1 MQITDH
7 MDIADLQRLAKKE
20 KVGRVRFR
28 MQGIV
33 MALQGMT
40 GRAIGEALSVNQRT
54 VRDWASR
61 YNRGGVEALQEQ
73 PGRGRKTK
81 LKAEDVMRF
90 RARIDAGAQPED
102 GVCTLRGLDI
112 QRILEQ
118 EFGVVYSLA
127 GVYLLLHN
135 LGYSSL
141 MPRPQHA
148 KSDPAVQEAFK
159 KKFATR

>member
-1 MQITDH
+1 

-20 KVGRVRFR
+20 NEGRVRIR

-33 MALQGMT
+33 MALQGMS
-40 GRAIGEALSVNQRT
+40 GRAIGEVLGVNQRT

-61 YNRGGVEALQEQ
+61 YNKGGVEGLREK
-73 PGRGRKTK
+73 PGRGRKRK
-81 LKAEDVMRF
+81 LKAEDVARF
-90 RARIDAGAQPED
+90 RERIDAGALPED

-118 EFGVVYSLA
+118 EFGVVYTVS
-127 GVYLLLHN
+127 GVYLLLHS

-141 MPRPQHA
+141 MPRPQHI
-148 KSDPAVQEAFK
+148 KSDPVVQEEFK
-159 KKFATR
+159 KKSART